1 MEKFWR
7 SLCISILYL
16 ITASCFSMSKSEKQ
30 RQIGDGTKELRKRQT
45 IEEYKRNALP
55 SIEKFLIKLPLA
67 GAGELAYEEGY
78 YDETCGKN
86 KEGKNI

>member
-16 ITASCFSMSKSEKQ
+16 ITASCFSMSKSQKH

-45 IEEYKRNALP
+45 IEEYKRNALS
-55 SIEKFLIKLPLA
+55 SIEKFLI
-67 GAGELAYEEGY
+67 
-78 YDETCGKN
+78 
-86 KEGKNI
+86 